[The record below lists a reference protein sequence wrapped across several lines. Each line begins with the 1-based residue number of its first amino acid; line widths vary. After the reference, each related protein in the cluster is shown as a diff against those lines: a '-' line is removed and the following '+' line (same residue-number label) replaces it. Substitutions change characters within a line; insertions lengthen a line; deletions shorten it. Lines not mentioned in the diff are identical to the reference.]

1 LVATAVNVYA
11 TPSVS
16 PVTAQEVA
24 FAAAVHVNPPGL
36 EVIVYPVIAL
46 LTVLVSDELESV
58 KAGAAKGAVVGV
70 GGTYAGVV
78 TGSETADIGDVPSAV
93 VADTVKVYVVCA

>member
-1 LVATAVNVYA
+1 VDVLNVRPA
-11 TPSVS
+11 G
-16 PVTAQEVA
+16 
-24 FAAAVHVNPPGL
+24 AAGEIAYESIAPPE

>member
-1 LVATAVNVYA
+1 VDVLNVRPA
-11 TPSVS
+11 G
-16 PVTAQEVA
+16 
-24 FAAAVHVNPPGL
+24 AAGVIPYESIAPP
-36 EVIVYPVIAL
+36 EDVIVYPVIAL
-46 LTVLVSDELESV
+46 LTVLVSEELESV